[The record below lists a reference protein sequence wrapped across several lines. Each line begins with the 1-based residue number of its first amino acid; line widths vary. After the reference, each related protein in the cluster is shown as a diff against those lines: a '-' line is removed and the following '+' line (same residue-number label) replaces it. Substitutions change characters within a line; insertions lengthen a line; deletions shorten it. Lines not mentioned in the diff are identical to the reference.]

1 MKIIAKN
8 IAIAITSL
16 TMLFAG
22 CSNSVD
28 GSVGNYALLSNISS
42 AEKVTKEAV
51 SSSGVSRTLN
61 LTATSKNDLVSF
73 TSGESRTI
81 TPGAYKASDLD
92 FYLFGSNFLTNAA
105 LFDGNAVKVDF
116 KASNTL
122 ETEGTVPVELS
133 VSNYKLYLVAV
144 PTGTTL
150 TAGTAVEGY
159 ATSVTK
165 DSALAKAVLY
175 ANANVDLRYNQDVK
189 FYLSPDNLSGTGG
202 AITLNVRAWDWDG
215 SDYGPWHNYDY
226 YALIS
231 INKINDGSV
240 IVNGST
246 VTQAVSDASAANIA
260 ATAPES
266 YRYKIFV
273 GSNSPTFTNST
284 FTKSTITSWGKFET
298 SDGLECK
305 FTGVPTG
312 TYNVVIEFSNAK
324 NESDKDAKHYYYSD
338 NIMVL
343 TNQAITATVDVPNII
358 AKPPVAIS
366 DLHVGYNDASTDS
379 GSITYDSDYYLAT
392 FQWADNSTNEEYFVL
407 QLLDIT
413 DMVASYSEL
422 GLESYL
428 STEAKTLVEKVAAAP
443 DGYVAGAAYT
453 DAENAWNAALA
464 ASPAAQLITYDK
476 YVYQKTDS
484 LYAAGS
490 LDKNS
495 TSLSLWL
502 PLGRVYA
509 ARMCAYNDSCP
520 AIASDSKNEWVYANT
535 NALTNTAAGDTAG
548 DRASLVNVFTSTS
561 VSGTLSGTFTP
572 KTWPKIDAAGTTE
585 TTVAPLAINRYRV
598 AYHLNKGEYW
608 TVNANGQL
616 TNQAV
621 NETKATA
628 GTKQVFNTAQ
638 GDSKVTNLVK
648 DVDSLLDTIY
658 EYHTMTAKGA
668 ALMNPVIYTFTGS
681 DSASHTA
688 TLYNGKKV
696 WTCWKKNNV
705 SGIVVDGGIETVFRQ
720 NTWVEAVT
728 TGATLKTEA
737 DLLGAA
743 PNCLNETYYDINT
756 TTYAAANLATDP
768 CYYVKRDYGYVRTA
782 AYTSDIADTYDP
794 QIATTAALADV
805 QGISKEG
812 TVVVRGNFANYFT
825 FANLELYANYNATS
839 GEVGIYSPDNYD
851 LGTAN
856 IRITKATAAAPTT
869 YVSAN
874 AYMSADKGTLYYAGA
889 TPDATATPKIAA
901 ATYTDN
907 ELDKTEFLVSQYFAT
922 LNFML
927 VENGV
932 VAYRSAYLDIST
944 TGGTSVFSEKLTSYS
959 GTYTP
964 SDTTVG
970 SKTGA
975 AGGDPFYNDGKTHNK
990 YQWDVNLISFTPGK
1004 YNATFMAYTDV
1015 NEKNPFTYVVTFTVE
1030 DKTDGNTAY

>member
-42 AEKVTKEAV
+42 AEKVTKNAV

-61 LTATSKNDLVSF
+61 VTATSKNDLVSF
-73 TSGESRTI
+73 ASGESRTI
-81 TPGAYKASDLD
+81 TPAPYKASDLD
-92 FYLFGSNFLTNAA
+92 FYLYGSNFLTNAA

-144 PTGTTL
+144 PTGTSL

-202 AITLNVRAWDWDG
+202 VITLNVRAWDWDG
-215 SDYGPWHNYDY
+215 SAYAPWHNYDY

-231 INKINDGSV
+231 INKINDGSP

-246 VTQAVSDASAANIA
+246 VTQTVSDASAASIA
-260 ATAPES
+260 ALAPES

-273 GSNSPTFTNST
+273 GSNSPTFTAST
-284 FTKSTITSWGKFET
+284 FTKSTITSWGAFET
-298 SDGLECK
+298 AAGLECK
-305 FTGVPTG
+305 FANVPTG
-312 TYNVVIEFSNAK
+312 TYNVVVEFSNAK
-324 NESDKDAKHYYYSD
+324 SESDSDAKHYYYSD

-343 TNQAITATVDVPNII
+343 TNQEITATVDVPNVI

-379 GSITYDSDYYLAT
+379 GSIAYDSDYYLAT
-392 FQWADNSTNEEYFVL
+392 FQWADKSTNEEYFVL
-407 QLLDIT
+407 QLLDLT

-422 GLESYL
+422 GLDSYL
-428 STEAKTLVEKVAAAP
+428 SAEAKTLIEKVAAAP
-443 DGYVAGAAYT
+443 DGYDGSNADYTAAET
-453 DAENAWNAALA
+453 AWNAALA
-464 ASPAAQLITYDK
+464 ASPAAQVITYNK

-502 PLGRVYA
+502 PLGRIYV

-520 AIASDSKNEWVYANT
+520 TVAADSKNEWVYANT
-535 NALTNTAAGDTAG
+535 NALTNIAAGAAAG
-548 DRASLVNVFTSTS
+548 DRADLINVFTTTS
-561 VSGTLSGTFTP
+561 VSGALSGSFTP
-572 KTWPKIDAAGTTE
+572 KTWPKKDDAGTTE

-621 NETKATA
+621 NETYGNA
-628 GTKQVFNTAQ
+628 GSKEVFNIAQ
-638 GDSKVTNLVK
+638 GDSKITSLVK
-648 DVDSLLDTIY
+648 DVDSLNDTIY

-688 TLYNGKKV
+688 TLYNGGKV

-705 SGIVVDGGIETVFRQ
+705 SGDVVDGGTETIFRQ
-720 NTWVEAVT
+720 NTWAEAVT
-728 TGATLKTEA
+728 TGAALKTSA
-737 DLLGAA
+737 DLLTTASK
-743 PNCLNETYYDINT
+743 CLNETYYDINT
-756 TTYAAANLATDP
+756 TTYAAANLVTDP
-768 CYYVKRDYGYVRTA
+768 CYYVMRDFGYVRTA
-782 AYTSDIADTYDP
+782 AYASDTADTYDP
-794 QIATTAALADV
+794 QIATDAALSVV
-805 QGISKEG
+805 QKISQDGK
-812 TVVVRGNFANYFT
+812 VVVRGNFANYFT
-825 FANLELYANYNATS
+825 FKNLELFANYNATS
-839 GEVGIYSPDNYD
+839 ADVGMYSPDNFD

-889 TPDATATPKIAA
+889 TADDTVTPKIAA

-907 ELDKTEFLVSQYFAT
+907 ELDKIEFIVSQYFAT

-932 VAYRSAYLDIST
+932 VAYRSALLDIST
-944 TGGTSVFSEKLTSYS
+944 TGGTSVYSKKLTGYS
-959 GTYTP
+959 GTFTP

-970 SKTGA
+970 SKAGA
-975 AGGDPFYNDGKTHNK
+975 DPFYNDGKTHNK
-990 YQWDVNLISFTPGK
+990 YQWDVNLVPFTAGK
-1004 YNATFMAYTDV
+1004 YNATFYAYTDV

>member
-42 AEKVTKEAV
+42 AEKVTKEVV

-61 LTATSKNDLVSF
+61 VTATSKNDLVSF
-73 TSGESRTI
+73 ASGESRTI

-92 FYLFGSNFLTNAA
+92 FYLYGSNFLTNAA

-116 KASNTL
+116 KASNAL

-144 PTGTTL
+144 PSGTAL

-165 DSALAKAVLY
+165 DSALAKAVLF

-202 AITLNVRAWDWDG
+202 TITLNVRAWDWNGTDA
-215 SDYGPWHNYDY
+215 YKPWHNYDY

-246 VTQAVSDASAANIA
+246 VTQSASDTYAAMIA
-260 ATAPES
+260 AAAPES

-273 GSNSPTFTNST
+273 GSNSPVMTSST
-284 FTKSTITSWGKFET
+284 FTKSAITSWGKFET
-298 SDGLECK
+298 EDGLACT

-312 TYNVVIEFSNAK
+312 TYNVVVEFSNAN

-343 TNQAITATVDVPNII
+343 TNQAITATVDVPNVI

-366 DLHVGYNDASTDS
+366 NLHVGYNDASTDS
-379 GSITYDSDYYLAT
+379 TIYYDSDYYLAT
-392 FQWADNSTNEEYFVL
+392 FQWADKSTNEEYFVL
-407 QLLDIT
+407 QLLDLT

-422 GLESYL
+422 GLDSYL
-428 STEAKTLVEKVAAAP
+428 SAEAKTLVEKVAAAP
-443 DGYVAGAAYT
+443 DGYVTGADYT
-453 DAENAWNAALA
+453 AAENAWNAALA
-464 ASPAAQLITYDK
+464 ASPAAKPVTYDK

-502 PLGRVYA
+502 PLGHVYV

-520 AIASDSKNEWVYANT
+520 SIADDSKNEWVYANT
-535 NALTNTAAGDTAG
+535 NALTNTAAGDSAG
-548 DRASLVNVFTSTS
+548 DRASLISVFTTTS
-561 VSGTLSGTFTP
+561 VNGSLSGSYVP

-585 TTVAPLAINRYRV
+585 STVAPIAINRYRV

-608 TVNANGQL
+608 TVNENGQL

-621 NETKATA
+621 NETAATA
-628 GTKQVFNTAQ
+628 GTKEVFNTAQ
-638 GDSKVTNLVK
+638 GDSKVTSLVK
-648 DVDSLLDTIY
+648 DVDSLNDTIY

-688 TLYNGKKV
+688 TLYNGEQV
-696 WTCWKKNNV
+696 WNCWKKNNV
-705 SGIVVDGGIETVFRQ
+705 SGDIVDGGTETIFRQ
-720 NTWVEAVT
+720 NTWVEAVAS
-728 TGATLKTEA
+728 GAALNTAA
-737 DLLGAA
+737 DLLGAS

-756 TTYAAANLATDP
+756 TTYAAANLVTDP
-768 CYYVKRDYGYVRTA
+768 CYYVRRGYGYVKTA
-782 AYTSDIADTYDP
+782 AYTSDTADTYVP
-794 QIATTAALADV
+794 QIATTADLSVV
-805 QGISKEG
+805 QKISTDGK
-812 TVVVRGNFANYFT
+812 VVVRGNFANYFA
-825 FANLELYANYNATS
+825 FGNLELFANYNATS
-839 GEVGIYSPDNYD
+839 GGVEMYSPDNYD

-874 AYMSADKGTLYYAGA
+874 AYMSADRGTLYYAGA
-889 TPDATATPKIAA
+889 TPDNASTPKIAA

-932 VAYRSAYLDIST
+932 VAYRSAALEIST
-944 TGGTSVFSEKLTSYS
+944 TGGTSVYSKKLTSYS
-959 GTYTP
+959 GTFTAG
-964 SDTTVG
+964 DTTVG
-970 SKTGA
+970 SKSGTGA
-975 AGGDPFYNDGKTHNK
+975 DPFYNDGYTHNK

-1004 YNATFMAYTDV
+1004 YNATFTAYTDV